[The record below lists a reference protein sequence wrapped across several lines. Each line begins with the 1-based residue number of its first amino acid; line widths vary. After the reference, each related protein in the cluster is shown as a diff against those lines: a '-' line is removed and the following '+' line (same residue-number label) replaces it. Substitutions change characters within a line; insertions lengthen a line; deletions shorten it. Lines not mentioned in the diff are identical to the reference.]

1 MPQPFPSNDPIFSHK
16 PYPAIFL
23 PSHKN
28 DFRYKFNFHLIPRR
42 HFVPDF
48 KIKVYNFS
56 DFNEI
61 VHRSGFNDF
70 DLDHQLADPMESN
83 HYINARS
90 PMFVIFLGVIT
101 IFCIFSMNNFL
112 LYFIFVFT
120 LLFLCLI

>member
-1 MPQPFPSNDPIFSHK
+1 MPQPFPDNDLIFSHK
-16 PYPAIFL
+16 GFPKDHL
-23 PSHKN
+23 PLHRH
-28 DFRYKFNFHLIPRR
+28 DFRYTYHYHLIPRR

-48 KIKVYNFS
+48 KMKVYNFS

-90 PMFVIFLGVIT
+90 PSFMVFMAST
-101 IFCIFSMNNFL
+101 IIL
-112 LYFIFVFT
+112 FVFSK
-120 LLFLCLI
+120 

>member
-1 MPQPFPSNDPIFSHK
+1 MPQPFPDHDLIFSHK
-16 PYPAIFL
+16 GYPMELL
-23 PSHKN
+23 PLHRN
-28 DFRYKFNFHLIPRR
+28 DFRYNFHSHLIPRR

-48 KIKVYNFS
+48 KMKVYNFS

-90 PMFVIFLGVIT
+90 PSFMIFMMCT
-101 IFCIFSMNNFL
+101 
-112 LYFIFVFT
+112 T
-120 LLFLCLI
+120 LLFVVSKIFKNNDIITIILLILSY

>member
-16 PYPAIFL
+16 HYPTVFL
-23 PSHKN
+23 PLHKH
-28 DFRYKFNFHLIPRR
+28 DFRYKFNYHLIPRR

-48 KIKVYNFS
+48 KMKVYNFS

-83 HYINARS
+83 HYINGRS
-90 PMFVIFLGVIT
+90 PLFVIMMAGI
-101 IFCIFSMNNFL
+101 
-112 LYFIFVFT
+112 T
-120 LLFLCLI
+120 LLFVVSNEIYLNFFHV